1 MTTPSP
7 RDRRL
12 RTGETLRAENAE
24 LRLRLEEAE
33 ETIRAIRQGA
43 VDAFVI
49 QELANHRVFMLEGAD
64 RPYRLFVEQ
73 MEQAVATVHEDG
85 TIVYGNRRLA
95 ELLGLPHEALIGAPL
110 LQFVTAD
117 DRPAYEAL
125 RAAGRTRLSRGEVR
139 LCRADGGE
147 VPVMLAFD
155 VLPRDCGPLIGVFI
169 TDLTPQKRHE
179 QLVAAQEALR
189 EADRRKNEFL
199 AMLAH
204 ELRNP
209 LAPIRNAVDILRLT
223 ADDPA
228 AVRSTS
234 AMLERQVGLMVRFV
248 DDLLDASR
256 ISQNRIELHR
266 EQLELASV
274 IDQAVESVRLQC
286 ESLGHELTVALP
298 EEAVHV
304 VGDPARL
311 TQVFANLLDNACK
324 YMELGGR
331 VRVSAEVTRGERGA
345 PDAVVVRVRDGGIG
359 ISADQ
364 LPRIFDMF
372 AQADTSLERSRSGL
386 GIGLTLVRTLVE
398 LHGGRVEAR
407 SEGPGKGSEFVVHL
421 PVPPATSQAA
431 PSPPAP
437 MPEPATA
444 RYRIV
449 VADDSQD
456 SAEALALLLSLKGHE
471 TRTAFDGAEAV
482 EVAERFR
489 PDVMLLD
496 IGMPKLN
503 GYDACRLIRAQPWG
517 RQVVLV
523 AQTGWGQEEDR
534 RRTEEAGFD
543 GHLVKPVDP
552 EALMSLLASRAAG
565 RRVR

>member
-1 MTTPSP
+1 
-7 RDRRL
+7 
-12 RTGETLRAENAE
+12 
-24 LRLRLEEAE
+24 
-33 ETIRAIRQGA
+33 
-43 VDAFVI
+43 
-49 QELANHRVFMLEGAD
+49 
-64 RPYRLFVEQ
+64 
-73 MEQAVATVHEDG
+73 
-85 TIVYGNRRLA
+85 
-95 ELLGLPHEALIGAPL
+95 
-110 LQFVTAD
+110 
-117 DRPAYEAL
+117 
-125 RAAGRTRLSRGEVR
+125 
-139 LCRADGGE
+139 
-147 VPVMLAFD
+147 
-155 VLPRDCGPLIGVFI
+155 
-169 TDLTPQKRHE
+169 
-179 QLVAAQEALR
+179 
-189 EADRRKNEFL
+189 
-199 AMLAH
+199 
-204 ELRNP
+204 
-209 LAPIRNAVDILRLT
+209 
-223 ADDPA
+223 
-228 AVRSTS
+228 
-234 AMLERQVGLMVRFV
+234 
-248 DDLLDASR
+248 
-256 ISQNRIELHR
+256 
-266 EQLELASV
+266 
-274 IDQAVESVRLQC
+274 
-286 ESLGHELTVALP
+286 
-298 EEAVHV
+298 
-304 VGDPARL
+304 
-311 TQVFANLLDNACK
+311 
-324 YMELGGR
+324 MELGGR

-552 EALMSLLASRAAG
+552 EALMRLLASRAAG